1 MNYNIYLFLL
11 HQLSF
16 KKKAQ
21 CVVQGNVIFIEAK
34 PKTKYWEISTKLV
47 DGQLQ
52 KIPSFL
58 KDSLTSRGILKWQER
73 GAYLRLDPF
82 SNHLHLIQDVRASNQ
97 YIPLK
102 HLIND
107 FVKVVMEW
115 KNLIENSQIPE
126 KEMLAAY

>member
-73 GAYLRLDPF
+73 GAYLRLDPV
-82 SNHLHLIQDVRASNQ
+82 SNHLYLIQDVKASNK

-102 HLIND
+102 YLIND
-107 FVKVVMEW
+107 FAKVATEW
-115 KNLIENSQIPE
+115 KNLIENNMIPGE
-126 KEMLAAY
+126 EVLGIQ